1 MPSIEGPFKAGDR
14 DGDKDT
20 RQGAQQRRNPP
31 PPLLAVI
38 EVIHATP
45 SGITMARSRGVLTV
59 APVGNYSGEQPPEK
73 KVKIGLEPIAFNDD
87 DLEGTIQPHNDALM
101 VMARINGFI
110 VQRVMFDQG
119 SEVDVMYPNL
129 FRGLGLKKEDLS
141 TYDAPLVEFDGQVVI
156 PNGQISLPVN
166 MEGSEVT
173 VDFIVV
179 ALFSPYTVI
188 LGRPL
193 IHMMGAVTSTLH
205 MKVKFR
211 TK

>member
-73 KVKIGLEPIAFNDD
+73 KVKIGREPIAFNDD

-101 VMARINGFI
+101 VTARINGFI

-179 ALFSPYTVI
+179 ALFSPYIVI

-205 MKVKFR
+205 VKVKFR